1 MDFAWLAVSENQL
14 KNATVEFLRQSLLPY
29 EREGAEE
36 YNLSVLHRR
45 VLGIEKGS
53 FEEIV
58 KKARTT
64 INATDSFGKTPLLY
78 ASRRGDL
85 EAVKSLVD
93 NGADVNLSDSMRRSP
108 LHMAARSRS
117 IPIIKTL
124 IKSGADPNA
133 VNFLNE
139 SPAHYACY
147 EEDSARLV
155 RPFVDAQSDVNLPSK
170 YGRTMLD
177 IAAQSGYPALV
188 KYLIDSGAKTEGSNP
203 IYWELEPLGRAILY
217 KNHGVIRAL
226 LGKGVKTDSVD
237 VNQES
242 ILHFLA
248 RYADREVI
256 QDFYCCEHLPVE
268 AKCADTTN
276 KNAERPVD
284 IARNRA
290 DMDFLESFYE
300 FLRFVREISC
310 TAGAEDAD

>member
-1 MDFAWLAVSENQL
+1 MTT
-14 KNATVEFLRQSLLPY
+14 ATVEFLRQRLLPC

-36 YNLSVLHRR
+36 YNLSIVHRR
-45 VLGIEKGS
+45 ILGLERGS
-53 FEEIV
+53 LEELV
-58 KKARTT
+58 KAKPPAI

-124 IKSGADPNA
+124 IKSGANPNA
-133 VNFLNE
+133 TNFLNE
-139 SPAHYACY
+139 LPAHYACY
-147 EEDSARLV
+147 EENSARLV

-203 IYWELEPLGRAILY
+203 TNWELEPLGRAILY

-226 LGKGVKTDSVD
+226 LEKRVKTDSVD

-248 RYADREVI
+248 RNADREVI

-268 AKCADTTN
+268 AKCANVMN

-284 IARNRA
+284 IARTRT
-290 DMDFLESFYE
+290 DTDFLESFYE
-300 FLRFVREISC
+300 FLRFVQDISN
-310 TAGAEDAD
+310 TVGVEDVD